1 MLIRFGNPEFDKNK
15 YWYYLIQSRQL
26 SISINKVR
34 WNKYEIW
41 PSSIGKSGTVRRKT
55 TTLFDVKLSWEEENV
70 LDK

>member
-1 MLIRFGNPEFDKNK
+1 M
-15 YWYYLIQSRQL
+15 IQSRQL